1 MQFSRENERPQAAS
15 SGRKT
20 QSVCDGHFKILTYTH
35 RDIIYIYISHISIH
49 IIQNHVKSKIYTSI
63 VIVHISGWQIH

>member
-20 QSVCDGHFKILTYTH
+20 QSVCDGHFKILTYT
-35 RDIIYIYISHISIH
+35 RTEYPQVQEGLEWSAYR
-49 IIQNHVKSKIYTSI
+49 SKNSRSRM
-63 VIVHISGWQIH
+63 VF